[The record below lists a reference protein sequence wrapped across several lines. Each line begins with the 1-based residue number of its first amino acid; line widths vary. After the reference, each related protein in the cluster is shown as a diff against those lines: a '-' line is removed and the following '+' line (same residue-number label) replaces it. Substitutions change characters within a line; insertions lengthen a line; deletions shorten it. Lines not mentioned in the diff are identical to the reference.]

1 MDKAM
6 ADFGFKAM
14 SFFFRFRDFYQPRGK
29 VLAEVKLETGFNIL
43 DYGCGPGSYT
53 VAAAKVVGETGMV
66 YALDI
71 HPLAVKQVQKTA
83 ARKRLT
89 NIETI
94 LSDCATGLP
103 DESIDIVLL
112 YDTFHK
118 LSQPDKVLAELHRVL
133 KPNGTL
139 SFSDHHLKENEVI
152 SRITG
157 EGLFKPLPKGKRVYN
172 FARVHRG

>member
-1 MDKAM
+1 MDKPM
-6 ADFGFKAM
+6 TEFGFKAM
-14 SFFFRFRDFYQPRGK
+14 SFFFKFRDFFQPRKK
-29 VLAEVKLETGFNIL
+29 VLAEVNIEPGFNVL

-53 VAAAKVVGETGMV
+53 TAAAKLVGETGVV

-83 ARKRLT
+83 ASKGLA

-103 DESIDIVLL
+103 DESIDVVLF
-112 YDTFHK
+112 YDTLHK
-118 LSQPDKVLAELHRVL
+118 LNEPDKVLTELHRVL
-133 KPNGTL
+133 KPDGVL
-139 SFSDHHLKENEVI
+139 SFSDHHLKENEMT

-157 EGLFKPLPKGKRVYN
+157 KGLFQLSRKGEKIYN
-172 FARVHRG
+172 FAKVG

>member
-1 MDKAM
+1 MDKPM
-6 ADFGFKAM
+6 TDFGFKAM
-14 SFFFRFRDFYQPRGK
+14 SFSFKFRDFYQPRKK

-118 LSQPDKVLAELHRVL
+118 LSEPDKVLAELHRVL
-133 KPNGTL
+133 KPNCIL
-139 SFSDHHLKENEVI
+139 SFSDHHLKGDEIIPQV
-152 SRITG
+152 TG
-157 EGLFKPLPKGKRVYN
+157 KGLFQLSRKGEKVYN
-172 FARVHRG
+172 FAKVY